1 MSTINSRFNVKIEL
15 FRASIRR
22 VYRSPENDPRHAMTF
37 QLYRI
42 HAHTLL
48 HLYISTPYIH
58 TTYSHIDRRTILS
71 LRDRSRYEV
80 ARSQSLISLLF
91 SLSISPSPLSVS
103 RLSVSLYI
111 RIYHSFSFS
120 LSFSRYILS
129 LSLLLCLSTSR
140 SVSLRRS
147 GLLRTAPCYLV
158 DSFAFTARN
167 LCEVF
172 ERSIILILSFPLSLS
187 HRINLILPRCERS
200 VFQLPISIFLR
211 SRAAAT
217 FFLFRALVVVA
228 IESNSSASVSK
239 RASHARPACSDLVSR
254 EKRNRRLL
262 IFKEMQMALGSIIE
276 SFALQTALSFICDQN
291 LTDRFTLHGVKLNL
305 RGEFCRL
312 YLLENLQTFMTFAFS

>member
-1 MSTINSRFNVKIEL
+1 MSTIKSRFNVKIEL
-15 FRASIRR
+15 FRASIRH

-91 SLSISPSPLSVS
+91 SLSIPPSPLSLSLSVS

-172 ERSIILILSFPLSLS
+172 ERSIILILSFLLSLS

-200 VFQLPISIFLR
+200 VFQLPISIFLCF
-211 SRAAAT
+211 RAAAT
-217 FFLFRALVVVA
+217 FFLFRALVSSQPSRIPPLPFRSARLGLLVLTRDLFAPIWFRARKETGDCSFSRKCEWRLVRS
-228 IESNSSASVSK
+228 SNRSRFK
-239 RASHARPACSDLVSR
+239 RR
-254 EKRNRRLL
+254 
-262 IFKEMQMALGSIIE
+262 
-276 SFALQTALSFICDQN
+276 
-291 LTDRFTLHGVKLNL
+291 
-305 RGEFCRL
+305 
-312 YLLENLQTFMTFAFS
+312 

>member
-1 MSTINSRFNVKIEL
+1 
-15 FRASIRR
+15 
-22 VYRSPENDPRHAMTF
+22 MTF

-80 ARSQSLISLLF
+80 ARSQSLISLLVA
-91 SLSISPSPLSVS
+91 LSIPPLPPLTLSVS

-172 ERSIILILSFPLSLS
+172 ERSIILILSFLLSLS

-200 VFQLPISIFLR
+200 VFQLPISIFLC

-228 IESNSSASVSK
+228 TESNSSASVSK
-239 RASHARPACSDLVSR
+239 RASRFARAHARPVCSDLVSR

-262 IFKEMQMALGSIIE
+262 VFKEMRMALGSIIE
-276 SFALQTALSFICDQN
+276 SFAL
-291 LTDRFTLHGVKLNL
+291 
-305 RGEFCRL
+305 
-312 YLLENLQTFMTFAFS
+312 

>member
-22 VYRSPENDPRHAMTF
+22 VHRSPENDPRHAMTF

-217 FFLFRALVVVA
+217 FFFISRTRCRRNRVEFLRFRF
-228 IESNSSASVSK
+228 E
-239 RASHARPACSDLVSR
+239 ARVSR
-254 EKRNRRLL
+254 ETRLL
-262 IFKEMQMALGSIIE
+262 RFG
-276 SFALQTALSFICDQN
+276 FAREKKQATAHFQGNANGTWFDHRIVRASN
-291 LTDRFTLHGVKLNL
+291 GVKFYL
-305 RGEFCRL
+305 RSEFDRSIH
-312 YLLENLQTFMTFAFS
+312 FARC

>member
-1 MSTINSRFNVKIEL
+1 MSTIKSTFNVKIEL
-15 FRASIRR
+15 FRASIRH
-22 VYRSPENDPRHAMTF
+22 VYRSAENDPRHAMTF

-91 SLSISPSPLSVS
+91 SLSIPPPPSFPPSLCLS

-129 LSLLLCLSTSR
+129 LSLSLCLSTSR

-172 ERSIILILSFPLSLS
+172 ERSIILILSFLLSLS

-200 VFQLPISIFLR
+200 VFQLPISIFLC
-211 SRAAAT
+211 SRAAAI
-217 FFLFRALVVVA
+217 FLF
-228 IESNSSASVSK
+228 
-239 RASHARPACSDLVSR
+239 
-254 EKRNRRLL
+254 
-262 IFKEMQMALGSIIE
+262 
-276 SFALQTALSFICDQN
+276 
-291 LTDRFTLHGVKLNL
+291 
-305 RGEFCRL
+305 
-312 YLLENLQTFMTFAFS
+312 

>member
-1 MSTINSRFNVKIEL
+1 MSTIKSRFNVKIEL
-15 FRASIRR
+15 FRASIRH

-91 SLSISPSPLSVS
+91 SLSVPPLPPLSLSVS

-172 ERSIILILSFPLSLS
+172 ERSIILILSFLLSLS

-200 VFQLPISIFLR
+200 VFQLPISIFLC

-228 IESNSSASVSK
+228 TESNSSASVSK
-239 RASHARPACSDLVSR
+239 RASRFARAHARPVCSDLVSR

-262 IFKEMQMALGSIIE
+262 VFKEMRMALGSIIE
-276 SFALQTALSFICDQN
+276 SFAL
-291 LTDRFTLHGVKLNL
+291 
-305 RGEFCRL
+305 
-312 YLLENLQTFMTFAFS
+312 